1 VLGGV
6 FIAINLVA
14 LGGCTIFL
22 ALPLQFHR
30 DVGLSWRSL
39 TDALPERPRDVMSG
53 PDASLREP
61 DSGAADFLDRPA
73 DRRGQERT
81 ARRRGER
88 KRLFPALQQD
98 KRKGPFSH
106 SGR

>member
-14 LGGCTIFL
+14 LGWCTIFL
-22 ALPLQFHR
+22 ALPLQFHL

-39 TDALPERPRDVMSG
+39 MDALPERPRDVMSG

-61 DSGAADFLDRPA
+61 DSGAADLLDRRA
-73 DRRGQERT
+73 GRRGQGS
-81 ARRRGER
+81 AGGRRGER